1 MNFLEQNIEDYI
13 NPEANLRD
21 TSIVFECDQLDYYDF
36 PNEKDVSDG
45 LYAAMI
51 MGFQNHKDRFKTQ
64 YIDVCYK
71 VFSDSA
77 YRKYESGISDS
88 IPYSYIRIR
97 FMKESDE
104 ERRFCAFM
112 SKLCNKTKFTAD
124 ELIGGILLITLSYKG
139 NGEVYVEKYSI
150 VTMDESWFVEDI
162 SD

>member
-13 NPEANLRD
+13 TYGANSND
-21 TSIVFECDQLDYYDF
+21 TNIIFECDQLDYYDL
-36 PNEKDVSDG
+36 PNQEDVSEG

-51 MGFQNHKDRFKTQ
+51 MGFQNHKDRFKIR

-71 VFSDSA
+71 VFSDIA
-77 YRKYESGISDS
+77 YRKYESGIADS
-88 IPYSYIRIR
+88 IPYSYIRVR
-97 FMKESDE
+97 LMKESDE

-124 ELIGGILLITLSYKG
+124 ELIGAILLITLSYKG
-139 NGEVYVEKYSI
+139 NGEVYVEKYSLI
-150 VTMDESWFVEDI
+150 TMDESWFVEDI